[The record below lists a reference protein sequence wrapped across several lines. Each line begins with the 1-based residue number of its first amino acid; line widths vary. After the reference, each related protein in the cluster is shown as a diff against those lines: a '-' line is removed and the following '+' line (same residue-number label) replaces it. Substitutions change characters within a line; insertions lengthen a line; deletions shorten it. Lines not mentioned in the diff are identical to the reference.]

1 MKRFGRGLVVGKF
14 CPLHRGHQYL
24 IDAALAQCDELVLI
38 SYTRPAFAGCDALAR
53 EHWLS
58 TLYPQTR
65 RLVLDEARFAALASS
80 LGWPRAVLPEN
91 DAPEEVHRELVGWL
105 CHRALDVGIDAVFTS
120 EAYGDGFATALTR
133 FLRYHRDTDHPPVQ
147 HVCVDRARQAVPVS
161 GTALRRDPHGLRH
174 HLSPVVYAAFVQRV
188 CLLGGESSGK
198 TTLAQAL
205 AEQWNTAWVP
215 EYGRERWE
223 AQGGRLAFD
232 DLTDIGRIQLARERA
247 ACARAHRW
255 LFCDTGPLTTL
266 LYCHDLFGR
275 ADAELER
282 LAGHRYEHV
291 FLCAPDFPFVQDGTR
306 RDERFRLAQD
316 RWYRR
321 ELRARGIGFEVLA
334 GNIERRMARVRAHLT
349 TAGLAT
355 TDGCADPLLP
365 GGKGR
370 LQDSCER

>member
-133 FLRYHRDTDHPPVQ
+133 FLRYHRDTDHPRVQ

-232 DLTDIGRIQLARERA
+232 DLTDIGRIQLERERA
-247 ACARAHRW
+247 ACARP
-255 LFCDTGPLTTL
+255 PLAVLRYRSADHTAVLPRSVWARRCRTRTV
-266 LYCHDLFGR
+266 GR
-275 ADAELER
+275 AS
-282 LAGHRYEHV
+282 
-291 FLCAPDFPFVQDGTR
+291 
-306 RDERFRLAQD
+306 
-316 RWYRR
+316 
-321 ELRARGIGFEVLA
+321 LRARVPVRTGLPVRPGWHSARRALPPGA
-334 GNIERRMARVRAHLT
+334 GPLVPARI
-349 TAGLAT
+349 AGARH
-355 TDGCADPLLP
+355 
-365 GGKGR
+365 R
-370 LQDSCER
+370 L